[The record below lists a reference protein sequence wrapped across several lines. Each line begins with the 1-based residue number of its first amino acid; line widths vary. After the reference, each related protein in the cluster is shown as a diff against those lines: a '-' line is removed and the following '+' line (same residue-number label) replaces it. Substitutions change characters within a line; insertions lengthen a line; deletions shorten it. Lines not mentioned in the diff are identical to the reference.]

1 MRIVP
6 LIALK
11 ESGTQTADSQRFTE
25 TRFPRGGESHNHNS
39 LTDNI
44 LGARE
49 IDNKMDISSGRI
61 PQHHS
66 RHHQLRCPHVRPA
79 DQLMALS

>member
-1 MRIVP
+1 MRIVQ

-11 ESGTQTADSQRFTE
+11 DPGTQTADSQRFTK
-25 TRFPRGGESHNHNS
+25 TRFPRSGESHIHNS
-39 LTDNI
+39 LRDNT

-49 IDNKMDISSGRI
+49 IYNNMDISSGGI

-66 RHHQLRCPHVRPA
+66 RHHQLRCPHVRP
-79 DQLMALS
+79 DDRLMALS

>member
-1 MRIVP
+1 MHIVP

-11 ESGTQTADSQRFTE
+11 GPGAQTANSQRFTE
-25 TRFPRGGESHNHNS
+25 TRFPRGGESHIHNS
-39 LTDNI
+39 LRDNI

-49 IDNKMDISSGRI
+49 IDNNMDIRSGVI
-61 PQHHS
+61 TQQHS